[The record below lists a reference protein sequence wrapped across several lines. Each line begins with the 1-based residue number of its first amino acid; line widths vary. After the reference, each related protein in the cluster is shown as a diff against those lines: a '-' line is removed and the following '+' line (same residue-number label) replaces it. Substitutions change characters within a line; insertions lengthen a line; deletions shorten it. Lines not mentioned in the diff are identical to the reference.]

1 MKIWNGLSSSR
12 DDALVRKSP
21 DGEDWR
27 TITRELQATQ
37 EFLANLASNADAM
50 PDLVRAIETKKRE
63 VSSLQAAIAGLSP
76 PEDVKKQ
83 VDKLA
88 EEMVKLHGIYT
99 HAAEVLQTVNFL
111 QRQLLNLGNRI
122 DEHVERIDKSQRAFR
137 NQFNS
142 WQRSHEDKWHDRMK
156 KVEEQLG
163 AISLALGL
171 KKFGE

>member
-1 MKIWNGLSSSR
+1 MKIWNGLSSTR

-27 TITRELQATQ
+27 TITRELQTTQ

-50 PDLVRAIETKKRE
+50 PDLVRAIKTKQRE
-63 VSSLQAAIAGLSP
+63 VSSLQAAIAGLSL
-76 PEDVKKQ
+76 PEDVKEQ
-83 VDKLA
+83 VAKLT
-88 EEMVKLHGIYT
+88 EEMVKLHSIYK

-122 DEHVERIDKSQRAFR
+122 DEHVQETDKSQRVFR

-142 WQRSHEDKWHDRMK
+142 WQRTHEDRWDDRLK
-156 KVEEQLG
+156 KAEEQLG

>member
-1 MKIWNGLSSSR
+1 MKIWNGLSSTR
-12 DDALVRKSP
+12 DDMLVRKSP

-27 TITRELQATQ
+27 TITRELQTTQ
-37 EFLANLASNADAM
+37 EFLVNLASNADAM
-50 PDLVRAIETKKRE
+50 PDLVSAIRTKQRE

-76 PEDVKKQ
+76 PEDVKEQ

-111 QRQLLNLGNRI
+111 QRQLLNLGRRI
-122 DEHVERIDKSQRAFR
+122 DEHVQKTDKSQLAFK

-142 WQRSHEDKWHDRMK
+142 WQRIHEDRWDDRLK
-156 KVEEQLG
+156 KAEEQLG

>member
-1 MKIWNGLSSSR
+1 MKIWNGLSSTR

-27 TITRELQATQ
+27 TITRELQTTQ

-50 PDLVRAIETKKRE
+50 PDLVRAVKTKQRE
-63 VSSLQAAIAGLSP
+63 ISSLQAAIAGLSP
-76 PEDVKKQ
+76 PEDVKEQ
-83 VDKLA
+83 VAKLT
-88 EEMVKLHGIYT
+88 EEMVKLHSIYK

-122 DEHVERIDKSQRAFR
+122 DEHIQETNKSQRVFR

-142 WQRSHEDKWHDRMK
+142 WQRTHEDRWHERLRK
-156 KVEEQLG
+156 QR
-163 AISLALGL
+163 SS
-171 KKFGE
+171 